1 MDNLYQE
8 LYEYETLETAL
19 EAVSLLLSNL
29 PEDSEEWLINLQN
42 HLVWRSY
49 RVGEDLDR
57 DAVVLEAACAVM
69 RHHGLRAR
77 DLTGE
82 LRKLLNDLTLA

>member
-69 RHHGLRAR
+69 RYHGLRAR